1 MAFPA
6 RKNKDLG
13 EDDSEIEASR
23 VMKYLPQHVL
33 DYRKWRTKIIPS
45 LTQQLLGRPGIIDDD
60 LYEFEEADVFTKK
73 DLDIKVIH
81 CYLHD
86 LDHFYGNQDGDM
98 NYRI

>member
-1 MAFPA
+1 M
-6 RKNKDLG
+6 
-13 EDDSEIEASR
+13 
-23 VMKYLPQHVL
+23 
-33 DYRKWRTKIIPS
+33 PS

-98 NYRI
+98 NFRIQIQYGQRKKGGKFDVKHFTA